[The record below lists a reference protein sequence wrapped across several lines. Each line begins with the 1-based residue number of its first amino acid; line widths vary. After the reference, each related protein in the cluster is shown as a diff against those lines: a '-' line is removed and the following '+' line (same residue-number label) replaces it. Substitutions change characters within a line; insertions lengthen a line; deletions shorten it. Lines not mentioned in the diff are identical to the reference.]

1 MGNAIWIFLGIAIL
15 QAIVGGIAK
24 SAEKRKKA
32 EAAQRMLEASKD
44 GGRGSAMGPVSN
56 PISNP
61 ISDPTASDPPRVPVA
76 VDTRK
81 ESSSSVRSR
90 LEELR
95 KKRLEVL
102 RRRSGPDA
110 GVTAAVD
117 PKPRRTRTTL
127 ADPPP
132 AATAVN
138 APVPARGADARAADR
153 SPTRASTPNAQT
165 APSLRRESRTAGPGP
180 RSGNHPAAKAARP
193 SSGSGQSGST
203 AASLRGRLRTSKG
216 FREALLLGELLKPP
230 VGLRPPGGE
239 PG

>member
-44 GGRGSAMGPVSN
+44 GGRASPTG
-56 PISNP
+56 P
-61 ISDPTASDPPRVPVA
+61 ISDPISEAITSDPPRVPVA
-76 VDTRK
+76 VDTREK
-81 ESSSSVRSR
+81 SNPSVRSR

-117 PKPRRTRTTL
+117 PAPRRTRAAV

-132 AATAVN
+132 PAAPAPAK
-138 APVPARGADARAADR
+138 APVPARGAVARAAVR
-153 SPTRASTPNAQT
+153 APKRASTPNVST
-165 APSLRRESRTAGPGP
+165 TPLLRRESLTAGTDRP
-180 RSGNHPAAKAARP
+180 SGDSLAAKAVRP
-193 SSGSGQSGST
+193 SSVGQSGST

>member
-32 EAAQRMLEASKD
+32 EAARRMLEASKD
-44 GGRGSAMGPVSN
+44 GGGASPTGPS
-56 PISNP
+56 
-61 ISDPTASDPPRVPVA
+61 SDPRADPTTSDPPRVPAA
-76 VDTRK
+76 VDLREK
-81 ESSSSVRSR
+81 SNPSVRNR

-110 GVTAAVD
+110 GVTAAIA
-117 PKPRRTRTTL
+117 PEPPRTRAAI

-132 AATAVN
+132 VA
-138 APVPARGADARAADR
+138 APVTAPARGTVARAAV
-153 SPTRASTPNAQT
+153 RAPQRPSTPNVQT
-165 APSLRRESRTAGPGP
+165 TSLLRRESLAAGPD
-180 RSGNHPAAKAARP
+180 RQSSDLPAAKAVRP
-193 SSGSGQSGST
+193 SSVGQAGST
-203 AASLRGRLRTSKG
+203 AASLRRRLRTSKG